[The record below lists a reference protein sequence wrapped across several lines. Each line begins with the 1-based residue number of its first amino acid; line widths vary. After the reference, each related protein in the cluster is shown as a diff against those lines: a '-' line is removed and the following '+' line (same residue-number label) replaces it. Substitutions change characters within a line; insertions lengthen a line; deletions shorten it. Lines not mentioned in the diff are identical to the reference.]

1 MKNVIK
7 LAVSTIAA
15 TLLASCGDGGYET
28 GFSPPTGDEKYSE
41 IFPDQVSGTPADIQL
56 LELDGKLYKGAV
68 ATYGTGVS
76 VTALLCKD
84 QDALDDYVKTTG
96 VPKLE
101 NYNNRSSAKVNG
113 VWRFRGNGSTG
124 RIYGWQNG
132 AWVFSIEATDDTL
145 FDEAVSKFPY
155 ISKK

>member
-1 MKNVIK
+1 MKNIIK
-7 LAVSTIAA
+7 LAVTAIAA
-15 TLLASCGDGGYET
+15 TFLASCGDGGYET

-41 IFPDQVSGTPADIQL
+41 IFPDQVGGASAEIQP
-56 LELDGKLYKGAV
+56 LDLDNQLYKGAI
-68 ATYGTGVS
+68 ASYGTGVS
-76 VTALLCKD
+76 VIALLCKD

-101 NYNNRSSAKVNG
+101 DYNSRSSAKVNG
-113 VWRFRGNGSTG
+113 VWRFRGNGSKG
-124 RIYGWQNG
+124 RTYGWQNG
-132 AWVFSIEATDDTL
+132 AWVFVIAATDDTL